1 MWLLHM
7 WRGAGNLRVRADGI
21 NGWMRQSERIQVSLH
36 SCIHVVFPQRCSTD
50 ICTRSPKFL
59 RAKICKSSHPPT
71 PSEHDAPRNTGAC
84 PSDASSC
91 QLLFFRQRDLASLLR
106 GASGRDREGIV
117 ACDRLRAWKHR
128 CHAQPRC
135 DPISTTICASS
146 HGSQPKQETLL
157 ASPSSS
163 YSRPRIK
170 QTKKGEK
177 ERLKTHQIFHNLM
190 MQQHH

>member
-1 MWLLHM
+1 MQKS
-7 WRGAGNLRVRADGI
+7 ARA
-21 NGWMRQSERIQVSLH
+21 L
-36 SCIHVVFPQRCSTD
+36 T
-50 ICTRSPKFL
+50 
-59 RAKICKSSHPPT
+59 PPT

-157 ASPSSS
+157 ASASSS

-170 QTKKGEK
+170 QTKKRGKGETQNTSNIPQSNDATTPL
-177 ERLKTHQIFHNLM
+177 ERCASSSSGDGGRIRGSTSINSILSLI
-190 MQQHH
+190 